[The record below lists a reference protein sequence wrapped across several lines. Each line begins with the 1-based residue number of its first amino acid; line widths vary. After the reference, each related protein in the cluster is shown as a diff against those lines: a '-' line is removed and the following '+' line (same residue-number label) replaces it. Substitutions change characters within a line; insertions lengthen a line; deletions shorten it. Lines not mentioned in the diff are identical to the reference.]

1 MVSFSQN
8 MLLKKLKEGDREA
21 YFYFC
26 DNYTSKIYNLAY
38 KMLGHRED
46 AEDITQDTIV
56 QVYSNI
62 KGFKGN
68 SSLYTWVYKIAKN
81 LCLKHLQG
89 KKRNTF
95 TSLEEII
102 YKVQSKKA
110 SKSFSAIE
118 KNFYINQVKEGC
130 LIGLLKCLSFYQRA
144 AFILNVLFNIK
155 IKSLARILDK
165 SENAIRILVHR
176 SKQNIKS
183 FLCENCSLYNSN
195 NFCKCENLI
204 EFSLKQGWIEKYYP
218 DKVDGTPYLSLERIE
233 DELIGLKK
241 IIYLYKDLSEKKPT
255 EEFIE
260 KMKTMLEEGELKVFQ
275 KK

>member
-1 MVSFSQN
+1 MPFSQN
-8 MLLKKLKEGDREA
+8 LLVEKLKEGDREA

-26 DNYTSKIYNLAY
+26 DYYTSKIYNLAY
-38 KMLGHRED
+38 KMLGSRED

-56 QVYSNI
+56 QVYNNI
-62 KGFKGN
+62 KDFNGT

-81 LCLKHLQG
+81 LCLKNLQG
-89 KKRNTF
+89 KKRNSF

-102 YKVQSKKA
+102 YKVQSEKA
-110 SKSFSAIE
+110 AKSFSSIE
-118 KNFYINQVKEGC
+118 KKFYTNQVKEGC

-144 AFILNVLFNIK
+144 AFILNILFNIK
-155 IKSLARILDK
+155 IKSLAKILDK
-165 SENAIRILVHR
+165 SENATRILVHR
-176 SKQNIKS
+176 SKKNIKS

-195 NFCKCENLI
+195 NFCECENLI

-218 DKVDGTPYLSLERIE
+218 DKIDGTPYLSLERIE

-241 IIYLYKDLSEKKPT
+241 IIYFYKDLSEKKPT
-255 EEFIE
+255 EDFIE
-260 KMKTMLEEGELKVFQ
+260 KMKTILEEGELKVFQ